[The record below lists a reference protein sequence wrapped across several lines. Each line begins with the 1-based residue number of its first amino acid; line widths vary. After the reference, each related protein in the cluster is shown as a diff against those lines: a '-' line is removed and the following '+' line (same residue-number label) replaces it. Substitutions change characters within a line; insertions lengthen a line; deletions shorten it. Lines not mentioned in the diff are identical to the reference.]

1 MIRASSM
8 LSGRRTV
15 GALAAAAGLLA
26 AAWNA
31 LYISI
36 LWHEGEGDLQRTDVR
51 YLAAAVGI
59 VAIVLAVTFLFR
71 SPTVRVTTLAMSAA
85 ALTGI
90 AVIASLS
97 IGILLAPAALLA
109 WLALGRERAT
119 GSTPPRAATWGFV
132 IGAAIPLVFLLVLAV

>member
-1 MIRASSM
+1 M

-36 LWHEGEGDLQRTDVR
+36 LWHEGEGDLQRADVR
-51 YLAAAVGI
+51 YLAASVGI
-59 VAIVLAVTFLFR
+59 VAIVLVVTFLFR

-109 WLALGRERAT
+109 WLALGRERAA
-119 GSTPPRAATWGFV
+119 GSAPQRVATLGFV
-132 IGAAIPLVFLLVLAV
+132 IGAAIPLVFLLVLAAY